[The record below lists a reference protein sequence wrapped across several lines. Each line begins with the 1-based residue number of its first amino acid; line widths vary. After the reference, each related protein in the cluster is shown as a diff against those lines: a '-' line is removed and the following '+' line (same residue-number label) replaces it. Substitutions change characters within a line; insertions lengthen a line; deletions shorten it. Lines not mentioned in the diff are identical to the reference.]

1 MKKMLCILM
10 AFVMLLG
17 LCACSKKTNTGQ
29 KPNNNTNTETKVPT
43 IIINTENKNEEDT
56 PPEPL
61 VSINEIEET
70 GKELKLYGDL
80 EGQDLSEL
88 ESILKNYGR
97 NISLIAYS
105 KDGSR
110 ALAYNTS
117 QTYFSACTIKIGYM
131 LSICKQIDAGL
142 ADESTMLT
150 YQQQHY
156 HKGSGQIKYNAYGSQ
171 YTISKLIHESL
182 SISDNVA
189 YKMLRD
195 HFGFEKYNQMVTE
208 LGCTS
213 IQLSNLWASRA
224 KVKDFIL
231 VWDAAYDYFESDGK
245 MALHMKNACTNT
257 PFNYGT
263 ETLQGVDYSHKS
275 GDSFGSSAAYNDAGI
290 VWDENPYIFAVF
302 TNSEGTLTDI
312 NTVDRAMEIVNE
324 VMGKK

>member
-1 MKKMLCILM
+1 MKKILCILM
-10 AFVMLLG
+10 VLVMLFG
-17 LCACSKKTNTGQ
+17 LSACSKKANTEQ
-29 KPNNNTNTETKVPT
+29 KPNNDTNTEVKVPT
-43 IIINTENKNEEDT
+43 IIINTDNGKEEDT
-56 PPEPL
+56 PTEPL
-61 VSINEIEET
+61 VSIQEIQEF
-70 GKELKLYGDL
+70 GKELKLYGEL
-80 EGQDLSEL
+80 EDEDLSEL
-88 ESILKNYGR
+88 ESLLKGYGR

-131 LSICKQIDAGL
+131 LNICKQIDEGL
-142 ADESTMLT
+142 ADESTLLT

-156 HKGSGQIKYNAYGSQ
+156 HKGSGQIKYSAYGTQ

-182 SISDNVA
+182 NISDNVA

-195 HFGFEKYNQMVTE
+195 HFGFDKYNQMVTE

-213 IQLSNLWASRA
+213 IQLSNMWASKA
-224 KVKDFIL
+224 KAKDFIL
-231 VWDAAYDYFESDGK
+231 VWDAVYDYFESDGK

-263 ETLQGVDYSHKS
+263 ETLVGVDYSHKS
-275 GDSFGSSAAYNDAGI
+275 GDSFGSSASYHDAGI

-302 TNSEGTLTDI
+302 TNSEGTQTDVS
-312 NTVDRAMEIVNE
+312 TVDRAMEIVNE